1 MNCYKINLGDGPWRN
16 KRGTV
21 LLFQFRDGPLWQLT
35 DKLIFFICRLINL
48 DLFYI
53 FFCSKIAL
61 NIRLKGVL
69 NISVIKKGIIHLRA
83 SLRIII
89 LLAVACFII
98 IGILAFFYKSA
109 YIVTYNGEFIG
120 YSDNKSK
127 LQEKINNFIEN
138 GNGDNANIAYV
149 QIDSMPKYEL
159 TFLKR
164 NIKTNDDD
172 IYKAITSTGV
182 TYYNYFAIQLNGEDK
197 YFVPTYADAESVVNK
212 LKEKSSNNIDNIKIM
227 EKYNTELASFTNTDD
242 CVSALYEEKKSTKPA
257 YTGTN
262 NSSTYIASLG
272 ISFVEPVQGILT
284 SGFGVRRRD
293 NHKGLDIAN
302 SMGTPIR
309 AAASGTVTYAQYNSG
324 GYGNLVIISHGNG
337 VQTYYGHCSKLYVT
351 QGQTVSQGEVIS
363 AMGSTGIST
372 GSHLHWEVRINGVAQ
387 NPRNY
392 LYK

>member
-1 MNCYKINLGDGPWRN
+1 M
-16 KRGTV
+16 
-21 LLFQFRDGPLWQLT
+21 
-35 DKLIFFICRLINL
+35 
-48 DLFYI
+48 
-53 FFCSKIAL
+53 
-61 NIRLKGVL
+61 L
-69 NISVIKKGIIHLRA
+69 NISIIKKGIIHLR
-83 SLRIII
+83 SSIRIVI
-89 LLAVACFII
+89 LISIACFII
-98 IGILAFFYKSA
+98 IGILAFFYKPA
-109 YIVTYNGEFIG
+109 YMVTYNGDFIG
-120 YSDNKSK
+120 YSDSKSK
-127 LQEKINNFIEN
+127 LQEKINDFIEN
-138 GNGDNANIAYV
+138 GDGNSSNIAYV
-149 QIDSMPKYEL
+149 QITSMPKYEL

-164 NIKTNDDD
+164 NISTNDDD

-197 YFVPTYADAESVVNK
+197 YFVSTYSEAEDVVNK
-212 LKEKSSNNIDNIKIM
+212 LKEKNSNNIDNIKIM
-227 EKYNTELASFTNTDD
+227 EKYNTELASFTNTDE
-242 CVSALYEEKKSTKPA
+242 CVSALYEEKKSVKPA

-272 ISFVEPVQGILT
+272 ISFVEPVQGMLT

-293 NHKGLDIAN
+293 KHKGLDIAN

-309 AAASGTVTYAQYNSG
+309 AAAAGTVTYAQYNSG

-351 QGQTVSQGEVIS
+351 QGKTVSQGEVIS

>member
-1 MNCYKINLGDGPWRN
+1 
-16 KRGTV
+16 
-21 LLFQFRDGPLWQLT
+21 
-35 DKLIFFICRLINL
+35 
-48 DLFYI
+48 
-53 FFCSKIAL
+53 
-61 NIRLKGVL
+61 VL
-69 NISVIKKGIIHLRA
+69 NISIIKKGIIHLR
-83 SLRIII
+83 SSIRIVI
-89 LLAVACFII
+89 LISIACFII
-98 IGILAFFYKSA
+98 IGILAFFYKPA
-109 YIVTYNGEFIG
+109 YMVTYNGDFIG
-120 YSDNKSK
+120 YSDSKSK
-127 LQEKINNFIEN
+127 LQEKINDFIEN
-138 GNGDNANIAYV
+138 GDGNSSNIAYV
-149 QIDSMPKYEL
+149 QITSMPKYEL

-164 NIKTNDDD
+164 NISTNNDD

-197 YFVPTYADAESVVNK
+197 YFVSTYSEAEDVVNK
-212 LKEKSSNNIDNIKIM
+212 LKEKNSNNIDNIKIM
-227 EKYNTELASFTNTDD
+227 EKYNTELASFTNTDE
-242 CVSALYEEKKSTKPA
+242 CVSALYEEKKSVKPA

-272 ISFVEPVQGILT
+272 ISFVEPVQGMLT

-309 AAASGTVTYAQYNSG
+309 AAAAGTVTYAQYNSG

-337 VQTYYGHCSKLYVT
+337 VQTYYGHCSKLYVKA
-351 QGQTVSQGEVIS
+351 GQTVSQGEVIS

>member
-1 MNCYKINLGDGPWRN
+1 M
-16 KRGTV
+16 
-21 LLFQFRDGPLWQLT
+21 
-35 DKLIFFICRLINL
+35 
-48 DLFYI
+48 
-53 FFCSKIAL
+53 
-61 NIRLKGVL
+61 L
-69 NISVIKKGIIHLRA
+69 NISIIKKGIIHLR
-83 SLRIII
+83 SSIRIVI
-89 LLAVACFII
+89 LISIACFII
-98 IGILAFFYKSA
+98 IGILAFFYKPA
-109 YIVTYNGEFIG
+109 YMVTYNGDFIG
-120 YSDNKSK
+120 YSDSKSK
-127 LQEKINNFIEN
+127 LQEKINDFIEN
-138 GNGDNANIAYV
+138 GDGNSSNIAYV
-149 QIDSMPKYEL
+149 QITSMPKYEL

-164 NIKTNDDD
+164 NISTNNDD

-197 YFVPTYADAESVVNK
+197 YFVSTYSEAEDVVNK
-212 LKEKSSNNIDNIKIM
+212 LKEKNSNNIDNIKIM
-227 EKYNTELASFTNTDD
+227 EKYNTELASFTNTDEG
-242 CVSALYEEKKSTKPA
+242 VSALYEEKKSVKPA

-272 ISFVEPVQGILT
+272 ISFVEPVQGMLT

-309 AAASGTVTYAQYNSG
+309 AAAAGTVTYAQYNSG

>member
-1 MNCYKINLGDGPWRN
+1 M
-16 KRGTV
+16 
-21 LLFQFRDGPLWQLT
+21 
-35 DKLIFFICRLINL
+35 
-48 DLFYI
+48 
-53 FFCSKIAL
+53 
-61 NIRLKGVL
+61 L
-69 NISVIKKGIIHLRA
+69 NISIIKKGIIHLR
-83 SLRIII
+83 SSIRIVI
-89 LLAVACFII
+89 LISIACFII
-98 IGILAFFYKSA
+98 IGILAFFYKPA
-109 YIVTYNGEFIG
+109 YMVTYNGDFIG
-120 YSDNKSK
+120 YSDSKSK
-127 LQEKINNFIEN
+127 LQEKINDFIEN
-138 GNGDNANIAYV
+138 GDGNSSNIAYV
-149 QIDSMPKYEL
+149 QITSMPKYEL

-164 NIKTNDDD
+164 SISTNDDD

-197 YFVPTYADAESVVNK
+197 YFVSTYSEAEDVVNK
-212 LKEKSSNNIDNIKIM
+212 LKEKNSNNIDNIKIM
-227 EKYNTELASFTNTDD
+227 EKYNTELASFTNTDE
-242 CVSALYEEKKSTKPA
+242 CVSALYEEKKSVKPA

-351 QGQTVSQGEVIS
+351 AGQTVSQGEVIS

>member
-1 MNCYKINLGDGPWRN
+1 M
-16 KRGTV
+16 
-21 LLFQFRDGPLWQLT
+21 
-35 DKLIFFICRLINL
+35 
-48 DLFYI
+48 
-53 FFCSKIAL
+53 
-61 NIRLKGVL
+61 L
-69 NISVIKKGIIHLRA
+69 NISIIKKGIIHLR
-83 SLRIII
+83 SSIRIVI
-89 LLAVACFII
+89 LISIACFII
-98 IGILAFFYKSA
+98 IGILAFFYKPA
-109 YIVTYNGEFIG
+109 YMVTYNGDFIG
-120 YSDNKSK
+120 YSDSKSK
-127 LQEKINNFIEN
+127 LQEKINDFIEN
-138 GNGDNANIAYV
+138 GDGNSSNIAYV
-149 QIDSMPKYEL
+149 QITSMPKYEL

-164 NIKTNDDD
+164 NISTNDDD

-197 YFVPTYADAESVVNK
+197 YFVSTYSEAEDVVNK
-212 LKEKSSNNIDNIKIM
+212 LKEKNSNNIDNIKIM
-227 EKYNTELASFTNTDD
+227 EKYNTELASFTNTDE
-242 CVSALYEEKKSTKPA
+242 CVSALYEEKKSVKPA

-272 ISFVEPVQGILT
+272 ISFVEPVQGMLT

-293 NHKGLDIAN
+293 NHKCLDIAN

-309 AAASGTVTYAQYNSG
+309 AAAAGTVTYAQYNSG

>member
-1 MNCYKINLGDGPWRN
+1 M
-16 KRGTV
+16 
-21 LLFQFRDGPLWQLT
+21 
-35 DKLIFFICRLINL
+35 
-48 DLFYI
+48 
-53 FFCSKIAL
+53 
-61 NIRLKGVL
+61 L
-69 NISVIKKGIIHLRA
+69 NISIIKKGIIHLR
-83 SLRIII
+83 SSIRIVI
-89 LLAVACFII
+89 LISIACFII
-98 IGILAFFYKSA
+98 IGILAFFYKPA
-109 YIVTYNGEFIG
+109 YMVTYNGDFIG
-120 YSDNKSK
+120 YSDSKSK
-127 LQEKINNFIEN
+127 LQEKINDFIEN
-138 GNGDNANIAYV
+138 GDGNSSNIAYV
-149 QIDSMPKYEL
+149 QITSMPKYEL

-164 NIKTNDDD
+164 NISTNDDD
-172 IYKAITSTGV
+172 IYIAITSTGV

-197 YFVPTYADAESVVNK
+197 YFVSTYSEAEDVVNK
-212 LKEKSSNNIDNIKIM
+212 LKEKNSNNIDNIKIM
-227 EKYNTELASFTNTDD
+227 EKYNTELASFTNTDE
-242 CVSALYEEKKSTKPA
+242 CVSALYEEKKSVKPA

-272 ISFVEPVQGILT
+272 ISFVEPVQGMLT

-309 AAASGTVTYAQYNSG
+309 AAAAGTVAYAQYNSG

>member
-1 MNCYKINLGDGPWRN
+1 M
-16 KRGTV
+16 
-21 LLFQFRDGPLWQLT
+21 
-35 DKLIFFICRLINL
+35 
-48 DLFYI
+48 
-53 FFCSKIAL
+53 
-61 NIRLKGVL
+61 L
-69 NISVIKKGIIHLRA
+69 NISIIKKGIIHLR
-83 SLRIII
+83 SSIRIVI
-89 LLAVACFII
+89 LISIACFII
-98 IGILAFFYKSA
+98 IGILAFFYKPA
-109 YIVTYNGEFIG
+109 YMVTYNGDFIG
-120 YSDNKSK
+120 YSDSKSK
-127 LQEKINNFIEN
+127 LQEKINDFIEN
-138 GNGDNANIAYV
+138 GDGNSSNIAYV
-149 QIDSMPKYEL
+149 QITSMPKYEL

-164 NIKTNDDD
+164 NISTNDDD

-197 YFVPTYADAESVVNK
+197 YFVSTYSEAEDVVNK
-212 LKEKSSNNIDNIKIM
+212 LKEKNSNNIDNIKIM
-227 EKYNTELASFTNTDD
+227 EKYNTELASFTNTDE
-242 CVSALYEEKKSTKPA
+242 CVSALYEERKSVKPA

-272 ISFVEPVQGILT
+272 ISFVEPVQGMLT

-309 AAASGTVTYAQYNSG
+309 AAAAGTVTYAQYNSG

>member
-1 MNCYKINLGDGPWRN
+1 MI
-16 KRGTV
+16 
-21 LLFQFRDGPLWQLT
+21 
-35 DKLIFFICRLINL
+35 
-48 DLFYI
+48 
-53 FFCSKIAL
+53 
-61 NIRLKGVL
+61 
-69 NISVIKKGIIHLRA
+69 NISIIKKGIIHLR
-83 SLRIII
+83 SSIRIVI
-89 LLAVACFII
+89 LISIACFII
-98 IGILAFFYKSA
+98 IGILAFFYKPA
-109 YIVTYNGEFIG
+109 YMVTYNGDFIG
-120 YSDNKSK
+120 YSDSKSK
-127 LQEKINNFIEN
+127 LQEKINDFIEN
-138 GNGDNANIAYV
+138 GDGNSSNIAYV
-149 QIDSMPKYEL
+149 QITSMPKYEL

-164 NIKTNDDD
+164 NISTNNDD

-197 YFVPTYADAESVVNK
+197 YFVSTYSEAEDVVNK
-212 LKEKSSNNIDNIKIM
+212 LKEKNSNNIDNIKIM
-227 EKYNTELASFTNTDD
+227 EKYNTELASFTNTDE
-242 CVSALYEEKKSTKPA
+242 CVSALYEEKKSVKPA

-272 ISFVEPVQGILT
+272 ISFVEPVQGMLT

-309 AAASGTVTYAQYNSG
+309 AAAAGTVTYAQYNSG

>member
-1 MNCYKINLGDGPWRN
+1 M
-16 KRGTV
+16 
-21 LLFQFRDGPLWQLT
+21 
-35 DKLIFFICRLINL
+35 
-48 DLFYI
+48 
-53 FFCSKIAL
+53 
-61 NIRLKGVL
+61 L
-69 NISVIKKGIIHLRA
+69 NISIIKKRIIHLR
-83 SLRIII
+83 SSIRIVI
-89 LLAVACFII
+89 LISIACFII
-98 IGILAFFYKSA
+98 IGILAFFYKPA
-109 YIVTYNGEFIG
+109 YMVTYNGDFIG
-120 YSDNKSK
+120 YSDSKSK
-127 LQEKINNFIEN
+127 LQEKINDFIEN
-138 GNGDNANIAYV
+138 GDGNSSNIAYV
-149 QIDSMPKYEL
+149 QITSMPKYEL

-164 NIKTNDDD
+164 NISTNDDD

-197 YFVPTYADAESVVNK
+197 YFVSTYSEAEDVVNK
-212 LKEKSSNNIDNIKIM
+212 LKEKNSNNIDNIKIM
-227 EKYNTELASFTNTDD
+227 EKYNTELASFTNTDE
-242 CVSALYEEKKSTKPA
+242 CVSALYEEKKSVKPA

-272 ISFVEPVQGILT
+272 ISFVEPVQGMLT

-309 AAASGTVTYAQYNSG
+309 AAAAGTVTYAQYNSG

>member
-1 MNCYKINLGDGPWRN
+1 M
-16 KRGTV
+16 
-21 LLFQFRDGPLWQLT
+21 
-35 DKLIFFICRLINL
+35 
-48 DLFYI
+48 
-53 FFCSKIAL
+53 
-61 NIRLKGVL
+61 L
-69 NISVIKKGIIHLRA
+69 NISIIKKGIIHLR
-83 SLRIII
+83 SSIRIVI
-89 LLAVACFII
+89 LISIACFII
-98 IGILAFFYKSA
+98 IGILAFFYKPA
-109 YIVTYNGEFIG
+109 YMVTYNGDFIG
-120 YSDNKSK
+120 YSDSKSK
-127 LQEKINNFIEN
+127 LQEKINDFIEN
-138 GNGDNANIAYV
+138 GDGNSSNIAYV
-149 QIDSMPKYEL
+149 QITSMPKYEL

-164 NIKTNDDD
+164 NISTNNDD

-197 YFVPTYADAESVVNK
+197 YFVSTYSEAEDVVNK
-212 LKEKSSNNIDNIKIM
+212 LKEKNSNNIDNIKIM
-227 EKYNTELASFTNTDD
+227 EKYNTELASFTNTDE
-242 CVSALYEEKKSTKPA
+242 CVSALYEEKKSVKPV

-272 ISFVEPVQGILT
+272 ISFVEPVQGMLT

-309 AAASGTVTYAQYNSG
+309 AAAAGTVTYAQYNSG

>member
-1 MNCYKINLGDGPWRN
+1 M
-16 KRGTV
+16 
-21 LLFQFRDGPLWQLT
+21 
-35 DKLIFFICRLINL
+35 
-48 DLFYI
+48 
-53 FFCSKIAL
+53 
-61 NIRLKGVL
+61 L
-69 NISVIKKGIIHLRA
+69 NISIIKKGIIHLR
-83 SLRIII
+83 SSIRIVI
-89 LLAVACFII
+89 LISIACFII
-98 IGILAFFYKSA
+98 IGILAFFYKPA
-109 YIVTYNGEFIG
+109 YMVTYNGDFIG
-120 YSDNKSK
+120 YSDSKSK
-127 LQEKINNFIEN
+127 LQEKINYFIEN
-138 GNGDNANIAYV
+138 GDGNSSNIAYV
-149 QIDSMPKYEL
+149 QITSMPKYEL

-164 NIKTNDDD
+164 NISTNDDD

-197 YFVPTYADAESVVNK
+197 YFVSTYSEAEDVVNK
-212 LKEKSSNNIDNIKIM
+212 LKEKNSNNIDNIKIM
-227 EKYNTELASFTNTDD
+227 EKYNTELASFTNTDE
-242 CVSALYEEKKSTKPA
+242 CVSALYEEKKSVKPA

-337 VQTYYGHCSKLYVT
+337 VQTYYGHCSKLYVKA
-351 QGQTVSQGEVIS
+351 GQTVSQGEVIS

>member
-1 MNCYKINLGDGPWRN
+1 
-16 KRGTV
+16 
-21 LLFQFRDGPLWQLT
+21 
-35 DKLIFFICRLINL
+35 
-48 DLFYI
+48 
-53 FFCSKIAL
+53 
-61 NIRLKGVL
+61 VL
-69 NISVIKKGIIHLRA
+69 NISIIKKGIIHLR
-83 SLRIII
+83 SSIRIVI
-89 LLAVACFII
+89 LISIACFII
-98 IGILAFFYKSA
+98 IGILAFFYKPA
-109 YIVTYNGEFIG
+109 YMVTYNGDFIG
-120 YSDNKSK
+120 YSDSKSK
-127 LQEKINNFIEN
+127 LQEKINDFIEN
-138 GNGDNANIAYV
+138 GDGNSSNIAYV
-149 QIDSMPKYEL
+149 QITSMPKYEL

-164 NIKTNDDD
+164 NISTNNDD

-197 YFVPTYADAESVVNK
+197 YFVSTYSEAEDVVNK
-212 LKEKSSNNIDNIKIM
+212 LKEKNSNNIDNIKIM
-227 EKYNTELASFTNTDD
+227 EKYNTELASFTNTDE
-242 CVSALYEEKKSTKPA
+242 CVSALYEEKKSVKPA

-272 ISFVEPVQGILT
+272 ISFVEPVQGMLT

-309 AAASGTVTYAQYNSG
+309 AAAAGTVTYAQYNSG

>member
-1 MNCYKINLGDGPWRN
+1 M
-16 KRGTV
+16 
-21 LLFQFRDGPLWQLT
+21 
-35 DKLIFFICRLINL
+35 
-48 DLFYI
+48 
-53 FFCSKIAL
+53 
-61 NIRLKGVL
+61 L
-69 NISVIKKGIIHLRA
+69 NISIIKKGIIHLR
-83 SLRIII
+83 SSIRIVI
-89 LLAVACFII
+89 LISIACFII
-98 IGILAFFYKSA
+98 IGILAFFYKPA
-109 YIVTYNGEFIG
+109 YMVTYNGDFIG
-120 YSDNKSK
+120 YSDSKSK
-127 LQEKINNFIEN
+127 LQEKINDFIEN
-138 GNGDNANIAYV
+138 GDGNSSNIAYV
-149 QIDSMPKYEL
+149 QITSMPKYEL

-164 NIKTNDDD
+164 NISTNNDD

-197 YFVPTYADAESVVNK
+197 YFVSTYSEAEDVVNK
-212 LKEKSSNNIDNIKIM
+212 LKEKNSNNIDNIKIM
-227 EKYNTELASFTNTDD
+227 EKYNTELASFTNTDE
-242 CVSALYEEKKSTKPA
+242 CVSALYEEKKSVKPA

-272 ISFVEPVQGILT
+272 ISFVEPVQGMLT

-309 AAASGTVTYAQYNSG
+309 AATAGTVTYAQYNSG

>member
-1 MNCYKINLGDGPWRN
+1 M
-16 KRGTV
+16 
-21 LLFQFRDGPLWQLT
+21 
-35 DKLIFFICRLINL
+35 
-48 DLFYI
+48 
-53 FFCSKIAL
+53 
-61 NIRLKGVL
+61 L
-69 NISVIKKGIIHLRA
+69 NISIIKKGIIHLR
-83 SLRIII
+83 SSIRIVI
-89 LLAVACFII
+89 LISIACFII
-98 IGILAFFYKSA
+98 IGILAFFYKPA
-109 YIVTYNGEFIG
+109 YMVTYNGDFIG
-120 YSDNKSK
+120 YSDSKSK
-127 LQEKINNFIEN
+127 LQEKINDFIEN
-138 GNGDNANIAYV
+138 GDGNSSNIAYV
-149 QIDSMPKYEL
+149 QITSMPKYEL

-164 NIKTNDDD
+164 NISTNDDD

-197 YFVPTYADAESVVNK
+197 YFVSTYSKAEDVVNK
-212 LKEKSSNNIDNIKIM
+212 LKEKNSNNIDNIKIM
-227 EKYNTELASFTNTDD
+227 EKYNTELASFTNTDE
-242 CVSALYEEKKSTKPA
+242 CVSALYEEKKSVKPA

-337 VQTYYGHCSKLYVT
+337 VQTYYGHCSKLYVKA
-351 QGQTVSQGEVIS
+351 GQTVSQGEVIS

>member
-1 MNCYKINLGDGPWRN
+1 M
-16 KRGTV
+16 
-21 LLFQFRDGPLWQLT
+21 
-35 DKLIFFICRLINL
+35 
-48 DLFYI
+48 
-53 FFCSKIAL
+53 
-61 NIRLKGVL
+61 L
-69 NISVIKKGIIHLRA
+69 NISIIKKGIIHLR
-83 SLRIII
+83 SSIRIVI
-89 LLAVACFII
+89 LISIACFII
-98 IGILAFFYKSA
+98 IGILAFFYKPA
-109 YIVTYNGEFIG
+109 YMVTYNGDFIG
-120 YSDNKSK
+120 YSDSKSK
-127 LQEKINNFIEN
+127 LQEKINDFIEN
-138 GNGDNANIAYV
+138 GDGNSSNIAYV
-149 QIDSMPKYEL
+149 QITSMPKYEL

-164 NIKTNDDD
+164 NISTNDDD

-197 YFVPTYADAESVVNK
+197 YFVSTYSEAEDVVNK
-212 LKEKSSNNIDNIKIM
+212 LKEKNSNNIDNIKIM
-227 EKYNTELASFTNTDD
+227 EKYNTELASFTNTDE
-242 CVSALYEEKKSTKPA
+242 CVSALYEEKKSVKPA

-272 ISFVEPVQGILT
+272 ISFVEPVQGMLT

-337 VQTYYGHCSKLYVT
+337 VQTYYGHCSKLYVKA
-351 QGQTVSQGEVIS
+351 GQTVSQGEVIS

>member
-1 MNCYKINLGDGPWRN
+1 M
-16 KRGTV
+16 
-21 LLFQFRDGPLWQLT
+21 
-35 DKLIFFICRLINL
+35 
-48 DLFYI
+48 
-53 FFCSKIAL
+53 
-61 NIRLKGVL
+61 L
-69 NISVIKKGIIHLRA
+69 NISIIKKGIIHLR
-83 SLRIII
+83 SSIRIVI
-89 LLAVACFII
+89 LISIACFII
-98 IGILAFFYKSA
+98 IGILAFFYKPA
-109 YIVTYNGEFIG
+109 YMVTYNGDFIG
-120 YSDNKSK
+120 YSDSKSK
-127 LQEKINNFIEN
+127 LQEKINDFIEN
-138 GNGDNANIAYV
+138 GDGNSSNIAYV
-149 QIDSMPKYEL
+149 QITSMPKYEL

-164 NIKTNDDD
+164 NISTNNDD

-197 YFVPTYADAESVVNK
+197 YFVSTYSEAEDVVNK
-212 LKEKSSNNIDNIKIM
+212 LKEKNSNNIDNIKIM
-227 EKYNTELASFTNTDD
+227 EKYNTELASFTNTDE
-242 CVSALYEEKKSTKPA
+242 CVSALYEEKKSVKPA

-272 ISFVEPVQGILT
+272 ISFVEPVQGMLT

>member
-1 MNCYKINLGDGPWRN
+1 M
-16 KRGTV
+16 
-21 LLFQFRDGPLWQLT
+21 
-35 DKLIFFICRLINL
+35 
-48 DLFYI
+48 
-53 FFCSKIAL
+53 
-61 NIRLKGVL
+61 L
-69 NISVIKKGIIHLRA
+69 NISIIKKGIIHLR
-83 SLRIII
+83 SSIRIVI
-89 LLAVACFII
+89 LISIACFII
-98 IGILAFFYKSA
+98 IGILAFFYKPA
-109 YIVTYNGEFIG
+109 YMVTYNGDFIG
-120 YSDNKSK
+120 YSDSKSK
-127 LQEKINNFIEN
+127 LQEKINDFIEN
-138 GNGDNANIAYV
+138 GDGNSSNIAYV
-149 QIDSMPKYEL
+149 QITSMPKYEL

-164 NIKTNDDD
+164 NISTNDDD

-197 YFVPTYADAESVVNK
+197 YFVSTYSEAEDVVNK
-212 LKEKSSNNIDNIKIM
+212 LKEKNSNNIDNIKIM
-227 EKYNTELASFTNTDD
+227 EKYNTELTSFTNTDE
-242 CVSALYEEKKSTKPA
+242 CVSALYEEKKSVKPA

-272 ISFVEPVQGILT
+272 ISFVEPVQGMLT

-309 AAASGTVTYAQYNSG
+309 AAAAGTVTYAQYNSG

>member
-1 MNCYKINLGDGPWRN
+1 M
-16 KRGTV
+16 
-21 LLFQFRDGPLWQLT
+21 
-35 DKLIFFICRLINL
+35 
-48 DLFYI
+48 
-53 FFCSKIAL
+53 
-61 NIRLKGVL
+61 L
-69 NISVIKKGIIHLRA
+69 NISIIKKGIIHLR
-83 SLRIII
+83 SSIRIVI
-89 LLAVACFII
+89 LISIACFII
-98 IGILAFFYKSA
+98 IGILAFFYKPA
-109 YIVTYNGEFIG
+109 YMVTYNGDFIG
-120 YSDNKSK
+120 YSDSKSK
-127 LQEKINNFIEN
+127 LQEKINDFIEN
-138 GNGDNANIAYV
+138 GDGNSSNIAYV
-149 QIDSMPKYEL
+149 QITSMPKYEL

-164 NIKTNDDD
+164 NISTNNDD

-197 YFVPTYADAESVVNK
+197 YFVSTYSEAEYVVNK
-212 LKEKSSNNIDNIKIM
+212 LKEKNSNNIDNIKIM
-227 EKYNTELASFTNTDD
+227 EKYNTELASFTNTDE
-242 CVSALYEEKKSTKPA
+242 CVSALYEEKKSVKPA

-272 ISFVEPVQGILT
+272 ISFVEPVQGMLT

-309 AAASGTVTYAQYNSG
+309 AAAAGTVTYAQYNSG

>member
-1 MNCYKINLGDGPWRN
+1 M
-16 KRGTV
+16 
-21 LLFQFRDGPLWQLT
+21 
-35 DKLIFFICRLINL
+35 
-48 DLFYI
+48 
-53 FFCSKIAL
+53 
-61 NIRLKGVL
+61 L
-69 NISVIKKGIIHLRA
+69 NISIIKKGIIHLR
-83 SLRIII
+83 SSIRIVI
-89 LLAVACFII
+89 LISIACFII
-98 IGILAFFYKSA
+98 IGILAFFYKPA
-109 YIVTYNGEFIG
+109 YMVTYNGDFIG
-120 YSDNKSK
+120 YSDSKSK
-127 LQEKINNFIEN
+127 LQEKINDFIEN
-138 GNGDNANIAYV
+138 GDGNSSNIAYV
-149 QIDSMPKYEL
+149 QITSMPKYEL

-164 NIKTNDDD
+164 NISTNDDD

-197 YFVPTYADAESVVNK
+197 YFVSTYSEAEDVVNK
-212 LKEKSSNNIDNIKIM
+212 LKEKNSNNIDNIKIM
-227 EKYNTELASFTNTDD
+227 EKYNTELASFTNTDE
-242 CVSALYEEKKSTKPA
+242 CVSALYEEKKSVKPA

-272 ISFVEPVQGILT
+272 ISFVEPVQGMLT

-351 QGQTVSQGEVIS
+351 AGQTVSQGEVIS

>member
-1 MNCYKINLGDGPWRN
+1 M
-16 KRGTV
+16 
-21 LLFQFRDGPLWQLT
+21 
-35 DKLIFFICRLINL
+35 
-48 DLFYI
+48 
-53 FFCSKIAL
+53 
-61 NIRLKGVL
+61 L
-69 NISVIKKGIIHLRA
+69 NISIIKKGIIHLR
-83 SLRIII
+83 SSIRIVI
-89 LLAVACFII
+89 LISIACFII
-98 IGILAFFYKSA
+98 IGILAFFYKPA
-109 YIVTYNGEFIG
+109 YMVTYNGDFIG
-120 YSDNKSK
+120 YSDSKSK
-127 LQEKINNFIEN
+127 LQEKINDFIEN
-138 GNGDNANIAYV
+138 GDGNNSNIAYV
-149 QIDSMPKYEL
+149 QITSMPKYEL

-164 NIKTNDDD
+164 NISTNDDD

-197 YFVPTYADAESVVNK
+197 YFVSTYSEAEDVVNK
-212 LKEKSSNNIDNIKIM
+212 LKEKNSNNIDNIKIM
-227 EKYNTELASFTNTDD
+227 EKYNTELAGFTNTDE
-242 CVSALYEEKKSTKPA
+242 CVSALYEEKKSVKPA

-337 VQTYYGHCSKLYVT
+337 VQTYYGHCSKLYVKV
-351 QGQTVSQGEVIS
+351 GQSVQAGDTIAAV
-363 AMGSTGIST
+363 GSTGNST
-372 GSHLHWEVRINGVAQ
+372 GNHLHFEIRLNDKQV
-387 NPRNY
+387 NPQNY

>member
-1 MNCYKINLGDGPWRN
+1 M
-16 KRGTV
+16 
-21 LLFQFRDGPLWQLT
+21 
-35 DKLIFFICRLINL
+35 
-48 DLFYI
+48 
-53 FFCSKIAL
+53 
-61 NIRLKGVL
+61 L
-69 NISVIKKGIIHLRA
+69 NISIIKKGIIHLR
-83 SLRIII
+83 SSIRIVI
-89 LLAVACFII
+89 LISIACFII
-98 IGILAFFYKSA
+98 IGILAFFYKPA
-109 YIVTYNGEFIG
+109 YMVTYNGDFIG
-120 YSDNKSK
+120 YSDSKSK
-127 LQEKINNFIEN
+127 LQEKINDFIEN
-138 GNGDNANIAYV
+138 GDGNSTNIAYI
-149 QIDSMPKYEL
+149 QITSMPKYIL
-159 TFLKR
+159 PYLKR
-164 NIKTNDDD
+164 NISTNDND

-197 YFVPTYADAESVVNK
+197 YFVSTYSEAEDVVNK
-212 LKEKSSNNIDNIKIM
+212 LKEKNSNNIDNIKIM
-227 EKYNTELASFTNTDD
+227 EKYNTELASFTNTDE
-242 CVSALYEEKKSTKPA
+242 CVSALYEEKKSVKPA

-351 QGQTVSQGEVIS
+351 AGQTVSQGEVIS

>member
-1 MNCYKINLGDGPWRN
+1 M
-16 KRGTV
+16 
-21 LLFQFRDGPLWQLT
+21 
-35 DKLIFFICRLINL
+35 
-48 DLFYI
+48 
-53 FFCSKIAL
+53 
-61 NIRLKGVL
+61 L
-69 NISVIKKGIIHLRA
+69 NISIIKKGIIHLR
-83 SLRIII
+83 SSIRIVI
-89 LLAVACFII
+89 LISIACFII
-98 IGILAFFYKSA
+98 IGILAFFYKPA
-109 YIVTYNGEFIG
+109 YMVTYNGDFIG
-120 YSDNKSK
+120 YSDSKSK
-127 LQEKINNFIEN
+127 LQEKINDFIEN
-138 GNGDNANIAYV
+138 GDGNSSNIAYV
-149 QIDSMPKYEL
+149 QITSMPKYEL

-164 NIKTNDDD
+164 NISTNNDD

-197 YFVPTYADAESVVNK
+197 YFVSTYSEAEDVVNK
-212 LKEKSSNNIDNIKIM
+212 LKEKNSNNIDNIKIM
-227 EKYNTELASFTNTDD
+227 EKYNTELASFTNTDE
-242 CVSALYEEKKSTKPA
+242 CVSALYEEKKSVRPA

-272 ISFVEPVQGILT
+272 ISFVEPVQGMLT

-351 QGQTVSQGEVIS
+351 AGQTVSQGEVIS

>member
-1 MNCYKINLGDGPWRN
+1 M
-16 KRGTV
+16 
-21 LLFQFRDGPLWQLT
+21 
-35 DKLIFFICRLINL
+35 
-48 DLFYI
+48 
-53 FFCSKIAL
+53 
-61 NIRLKGVL
+61 L
-69 NISVIKKGIIHLRA
+69 NISIIKKGIIHLR
-83 SLRIII
+83 SSIRIVI
-89 LLAVACFII
+89 LISIACFII
-98 IGILAFFYKSA
+98 IGILAFFYKPA
-109 YIVTYNGEFIG
+109 YMVTYNGDFIG
-120 YSDNKSK
+120 YSDSKSK
-127 LQEKINNFIEN
+127 LQEKINDFIEN
-138 GNGDNANIAYV
+138 GDGNSSNIAYV
-149 QIDSMPKYEL
+149 QITSMPKYEL

-164 NIKTNDDD
+164 NISTNDDD

-197 YFVPTYADAESVVNK
+197 YFVSTYSEAEDVVNK
-212 LKEKSSNNIDNIKIM
+212 LKEKNSNNIDNIKIM
-227 EKYNTELASFTNTDD
+227 EKYNTELASFTNTDE
-242 CVSALYEEKKSTKPA
+242 CVSALYEEKKSVKPA

-272 ISFVEPVQGILT
+272 ISFVEPVQGMLT

-337 VQTYYGHCSKLYVT
+337 VQTYYGHCSTLYVKA
-351 QGQTVSQGEVIS
+351 GQTVSQGEVIS
-363 AMGSTGIST
+363 AMGSTGMST

>member
-1 MNCYKINLGDGPWRN
+1 M
-16 KRGTV
+16 
-21 LLFQFRDGPLWQLT
+21 
-35 DKLIFFICRLINL
+35 
-48 DLFYI
+48 
-53 FFCSKIAL
+53 
-61 NIRLKGVL
+61 L
-69 NISVIKKGIIHLRA
+69 NISIIKKGIIHLR
-83 SLRIII
+83 SSIRIVI
-89 LLAVACFII
+89 LISIACFII
-98 IGILAFFYKSA
+98 IGILAFFYKPA
-109 YIVTYNGEFIG
+109 YMVTYNGDFIG
-120 YSDNKSK
+120 YSDSKSK
-127 LQEKINNFIEN
+127 LQEKINDFIEN
-138 GNGDNANIAYV
+138 GDGNSSNIAYV
-149 QIDSMPKYEL
+149 QITSMPKYEL

-164 NIKTNDDD
+164 NISTNNDD

-197 YFVPTYADAESVVNK
+197 YFVSTYSEAEDVVNK
-212 LKEKSSNNIDNIKIM
+212 LKEKNSNNIDNIKIM
-227 EKYNTELASFTNTDD
+227 EKYNTELASFTNTDE
-242 CVSALYEEKKSTKPA
+242 CVSALYEEKKSVKPA

-272 ISFVEPVQGILT
+272 ISFVEPVQGMLT

-309 AAASGTVTYAQYNSG
+309 AAATGTVTYAQYNSG

>member
-1 MNCYKINLGDGPWRN
+1 M
-16 KRGTV
+16 
-21 LLFQFRDGPLWQLT
+21 
-35 DKLIFFICRLINL
+35 
-48 DLFYI
+48 
-53 FFCSKIAL
+53 
-61 NIRLKGVL
+61 L
-69 NISVIKKGIIHLRA
+69 NISIIKKGIIHLR
-83 SLRIII
+83 SSIRIVI
-89 LLAVACFII
+89 LISIACFII
-98 IGILAFFYKSA
+98 IGILAFFYKPA
-109 YIVTYNGEFIG
+109 YMVTYNGDFIG
-120 YSDNKSK
+120 YSDSKSK
-127 LQEKINNFIEN
+127 LQEKINDFIEN
-138 GNGDNANIAYV
+138 GDGNSSNIAYV
-149 QIDSMPKYEL
+149 QITSMPKYEL

-164 NIKTNDDD
+164 NISTNDDD

-197 YFVPTYADAESVVNK
+197 YFVSTYSEAEDVVNK
-212 LKEKSSNNIDNIKIM
+212 LKEKNSNNIDNIKIM
-227 EKYNTELASFTNTDD
+227 EKYNTELASFTNTDE
-242 CVSALYEEKKSTKPA
+242 CVSALYEEKKSVKPA

-272 ISFVEPVQGILT
+272 ISFVEPVQGMLT

-309 AAASGTVTYAQYNSG
+309 AAAAGTVTYAQYNSG

-351 QGQTVSQGEVIS
+351 AGQTVSQGEVIS

>member
-1 MNCYKINLGDGPWRN
+1 M
-16 KRGTV
+16 
-21 LLFQFRDGPLWQLT
+21 
-35 DKLIFFICRLINL
+35 
-48 DLFYI
+48 
-53 FFCSKIAL
+53 
-61 NIRLKGVL
+61 
-69 NISVIKKGIIHLRA
+69 
-83 SLRIII
+83 
-89 LLAVACFII
+89 
-98 IGILAFFYKSA
+98 SA
-109 YIVTYNGEFIG
+109 
-120 YSDNKSK
+120 
-127 LQEKINNFIEN
+127 
-138 GNGDNANIAYV
+138 
-149 QIDSMPKYEL
+149 
-159 TFLKR
+159 
-164 NIKTNDDD
+164 
-172 IYKAITSTGV
+172 
-182 TYYNYFAIQLNGEDK
+182 
-197 YFVPTYADAESVVNK
+197 
-212 LKEKSSNNIDNIKIM
+212 
-227 EKYNTELASFTNTDD
+227 
-242 CVSALYEEKKSTKPA
+242 VSALYEEKKSVKPA

-272 ISFVEPVQGILT
+272 ISFVEPVQGMLT

-309 AAASGTVTYAQYNSG
+309 AAAAGTVTYAQYNSG

>member
-1 MNCYKINLGDGPWRN
+1 M
-16 KRGTV
+16 
-21 LLFQFRDGPLWQLT
+21 
-35 DKLIFFICRLINL
+35 
-48 DLFYI
+48 
-53 FFCSKIAL
+53 
-61 NIRLKGVL
+61 L
-69 NISVIKKGIIHLRA
+69 NISIIKKGIIHLR
-83 SLRIII
+83 SSIRIVI
-89 LLAVACFII
+89 LISIACFII
-98 IGILAFFYKSA
+98 IGILAFFYKPA
-109 YIVTYNGEFIG
+109 YMVTYNGDFIG
-120 YSDNKSK
+120 YSDSKSK
-127 LQEKINNFIEN
+127 LQEKINDFIEN
-138 GNGDNANIAYV
+138 GDGNSSNIAYV
-149 QIDSMPKYEL
+149 QITSMPKYEL

-164 NIKTNDDD
+164 NISTNDDD

-197 YFVPTYADAESVVNK
+197 YFVSTYSEAEDVVNK
-212 LKEKSSNNIDNIKIM
+212 LKEKNSNNIDNIKIM
-227 EKYNTELASFTNTDD
+227 EKYNTELASFTNTDE
-242 CVSALYEEKKSTKPA
+242 CVSALYEEKKSIKPA

-272 ISFVEPVQGILT
+272 ISFVEPVQGMLT

-337 VQTYYGHCSKLYVT
+337 VQTYYGHCSKLYVKA
-351 QGQTVSQGEVIS
+351 GQTVSQGEVIS